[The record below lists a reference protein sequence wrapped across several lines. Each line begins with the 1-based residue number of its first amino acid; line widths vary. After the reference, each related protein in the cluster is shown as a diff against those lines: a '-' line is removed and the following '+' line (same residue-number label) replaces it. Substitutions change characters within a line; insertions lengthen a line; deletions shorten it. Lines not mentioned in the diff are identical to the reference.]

1 MTAHEKPPTM
11 LGHGE
16 LPYPAGTLMV
26 DTVSERTGRLVG
38 VIEERLKES
47 GKVIS
52 RRAFLRPEGGGREW
66 DVPIDRIRIAGGA
79 GDPARPSAG
88 DYGTALRGGTR

>member
-1 MTAHEKPPTM
+1 MGAMEKPPTM

-52 RRAFLRPEGGGREW
+52 RQAFLRPEGGGTEW
-66 DVPIDRIRIAGGA
+66 DVPLSRIKIA
-79 GDPARPSAG
+79 
-88 DYGTALRGGTR
+88 RGGE